1 MKKNKNKL
9 SKGEYGY
16 INYTK
21 KHQFILSLISF
32 SIPIAIFFLGLALN
46 KWQKNNIFT
55 IIAALAVLPAAKVL
69 IRYIL
74 FAPYKTPSAEFH
86 DRVIEVTGDYE
97 GVFFDALVATSEK
110 PLGFDAMVATQ
121 HFIICKKSRVG
132 DKGYKMSE
140 ALQKLVKGWG
150 HSNKVIVCEDDESFF
165 KELNLKKSEYVPIG
179 TEEEDET
186 AALIKDLRIL
196 LP

>member
-1 MKKNKNKL
+1 MKKNKKKIL
-9 SKGEYGY
+9 KGEYGY

-21 KHQFILSLISF
+21 KHQFIRSLIAF

-55 IIAALAVLPAAKVL
+55 IIAALAVLPATKIL

-74 FAPYKTPSAEFH
+74 FAPYKTPSREFY
-86 DRVIEVTGDYE
+86 DRVVEATGEYE
-97 GVFFDALVATSEK
+97 GVLFDALVATTEK
-110 PLGFDAMVATQ
+110 PLGFDAVVATQ
-121 HFIICKKSRVG
+121 HYVICKRSRVK
-132 DKGYKMSE
+132 DKGYKMAD

-165 KELNLKKSEYVPIG
+165 KELNLKKSEFVPFG
-179 TEEEDET
+179 TDEEDEM
-186 AALIKDLRIL
+186 ASLMKDLRIL